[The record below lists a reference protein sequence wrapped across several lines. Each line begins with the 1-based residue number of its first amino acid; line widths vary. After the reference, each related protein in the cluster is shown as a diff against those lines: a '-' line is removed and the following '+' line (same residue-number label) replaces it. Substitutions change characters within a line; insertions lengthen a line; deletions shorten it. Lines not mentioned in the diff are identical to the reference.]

1 MSSSVRQQR
10 EAARAKLEARM
21 SEKAAAARRTRRIQI
36 TIASVLAVI
45 LVSGVGFLLY
55 KVIDTNS
62 SSSDTADPG
71 SSEQPSEEPEM
82 VPAGDGSPVEPVDI
96 ATLTVSA
103 AASADAGTV
112 DCEFVPAGEEELAGN
127 PNIVDVGAPTS
138 GPQPNTGTQTMTIDT
153 NQGAIEVELDT
164 TNAPCT
170 SASFTHL
177 AGEGYFDGTSCHRL
191 TTEGIFVLQ
200 CGDPSATG
208 MGGPGYSFANENEPV
223 DTAADLTEEEAAA
236 GERPEPNYP
245 AGTIAMANSGPD
257 TNGSQFFIVY
267 EDTYLPADYTIFG
280 QITEGLDLVRAVAE
294 AGAEAPASGQMPMG

>member
-1 MSSSVRQQR
+1 
-10 EAARAKLEARM
+10 M

-36 TIASVLAVI
+36 TFASILAVV
-45 LVSGVGFLLY
+45 LVGGIGFLLY

-62 SSSDTADPG
+62 GGDTTANPSASD
-71 SSEQPSEEPEM
+71 EPTEDQEM
-82 VPAGDGSPVEPVDI
+82 VPAGDGTPVEPVDI
-96 ATLTVSA
+96 ATMTISA
-103 AASADAGTV
+103 PASADAGTAE
-112 DCEFVPAGEEELAGN
+112 CEYIPAGEEEIAGN
-127 PNIVDVGAPTS
+127 PNIVNVGAPQS
-138 GPQPNTGTQTMTIDT
+138 GPQPNTGTQTMSIDT
-153 NQGAIEVELDT
+153 NQGVIEVELDT
-164 TNAPCT
+164 TKAPCT

-177 AGEGYFDGTSCHRL
+177 AAEGYFDGSSCHRL

-208 MGGPGYSFANENEPV
+208 MGGPGYSFANENEPE
-223 DTAADLTEEEAAA
+223 DTAGDLTDEQAAA

-294 AGAEAPASGQMPMG
+294 AGAEVPASGQMPMG